1 MAMWK
6 GFPELFEYL
15 KRKEFPDCDKVEAL
29 WKHARSRDEV
39 EYRNKRSAQIDA
51 FIRKLFVMPKDALM
65 LLVAPEREPDRQAS
79 VEKLFDDEAARFFN
93 LANATAN
100 FVHWSKLA
108 HWTLDEATA
117 LSFGK
122 APERVC
128 WENVEPYVDV
138 SLFAMQYSRLR
149 FLAQGTK
156 MTNPDFGPVQPSVF
170 LTWARRTGIEV
181 HAELVR
187 LVERRGFAVDEWI
200 DLYDKLQAQYDV
212 AVANHDRVV
221 KTVEDLVTQR
231 NSLEIA
237 LAELQANPLAVQSS
251 GQRGAAEHEHRGQV
265 EPYHR
270 HQGWFNK
277 EADNYPEELDKA
289 MQAWHAVS
297 SSRDDTMTV
306 KEQLSDWIEPRSK
319 QLSAEAIKRISIIC
333 NWEKEGGQIGRA
345 HV

>member
-29 WKHARSRDEV
+29 WTHARSRDEV

-237 LAELQANPLAVQSS
+237 LAELQANP
-251 GQRGAAEHEHRGQV
+251 
-265 EPYHR
+265 
-270 HQGWFNK
+270 GWFNK

-333 NWEKEGGQIGRA
+333 NWEKEGGRRKKK
-345 HV
+345 